1 MNNPFIQA
9 MTKLEVLV
17 LWPCRGARFEQ
28 NQSLDFHR
36 TKPLVIE
43 KEHRQGR
50 ATAHS
55 GHQVPDK
62 PFPHCLLASRH
73 LRLLPSCIVLA
84 FLSLT
89 LISVCHLWY
98 HCLCPLG
105 VLPATLDQ
113 IINTL
118 DLSGKRKYLKGEHH
132 CLHRSIS
139 PLSSE
144 DEYSTDPKPR
154 KPVRQRL
161 CERQAPSWPPTFT
174 RTTQKPAKQ
183 LRSF

>member
-1 MNNPFIQA
+1 M
-9 MTKLEVLV
+9 
-17 LWPCRGARFEQ
+17 
-28 NQSLDFHR
+28 DFHR
-36 TKPLVIE
+36 TKSLVIE
-43 KEHRQGR
+43 KAHRQGR

-73 LRLLPSCIVLA
+73 LRLLPSCIVFA

-98 HCLCPLG
+98 HCFALWGFFLPLWTKS
-105 VLPATLDQ
+105 LIHWIFLE
-113 IINTL
+113 
-118 DLSGKRKYLKGEHH
+118 KKYLKGEHH
-132 CLHRSIS
+132 CLLRSIS
-139 PLSSE
+139 PFSSE
-144 DEYSTDPKPR
+144 DEYSTDP